1 MPAAFK
7 IIKYTGKNSAFGTQV
22 SSIGLKRVDAAVP
35 AVYGNPIVP
44 GDDKSDVN
52 TYSVYRPDETADV
65 AYSYESIFK
74 LILTTAPSNQ
84 LSNIRIY
91 PAIDKPDDA
100 NLPDMYIGCS
110 QTFTR
115 PTNSVSLVATNDL
128 WTYTADSPFEVT
140 VGGETGQAV
149 DENVPVINWNATVH
163 DLGTGNLIYM
173 NGERQIGIDIIE
185 GNTYTI
191 IYNAT
196 SLITIKIYDDSDV
209 LVTDSDV
216 VYSTVSGNQV
226 ITISATATLLASYP
240 DGFKY
245 GSDTVVTVGGTI
257 TWLDLEADPVEI
269 VDYEVDLEVLA
280 NGDSVY
286 TLNGERRPTLNFLEN
301 RQYRFTNLAGATD
314 PIRFLDNV
322 TSLIAN
328 TEAEIIVEGITVTA
342 GATASEVVLVDPKAV
357 RIAGGTILSY
367 QSTANSAYGNII
379 TNINTALI
387 GNYNLN
393 TVGAGTANPLAA
405 GETDFIFLQVKVDGE
420 SSVGQLIP
428 DITIEYDEN

>member
-1 MPAAFK
+1 MASTFK
-7 IIKYTGKNSAFGTQV
+7 IIKYTGKDSAFGTPV
-22 SSIGLKRVDAAVP
+22 SSIGLKRVDAAIP
-35 AVYGNPIVP
+35 AVYGNPVIP

-52 TYSVYRPDETADV
+52 TYAVYRPDEADAV

-91 PAIDKPDDA
+91 PATSKPVDA
-100 NLPDMYIGCS
+100 NLPDIYIGCS

-115 PTNSVSLVATNDL
+115 PTNSASLIATNDL
-128 WTYTADSPFEVT
+128 WTYTKASPFAVT

-173 NGERQIGIDIIE
+173 NGERQIGISIIE

-191 IYNAT
+191 INNAT
-196 SLITIKIYDDSDV
+196 SLITIKIYDSSDV
-209 LVTDSDV
+209 LVTDSDI

-226 ITISATATLLASYP
+226 ITIAATPSLLASYP

-245 GSDTVVTVGGTI
+245 GSATSVTVGGLI
-257 TWLDLEADPVEI
+257 TWLDLEADPVET
-269 VDYEVDLEVLA
+269 VDYEVNLETLE
-280 NGDSVY
+280 NGTVVY
-286 TLNGERRPTLNFLEN
+286 TLNGERKPVLNFLEN
-301 RQYRFTNLAGATD
+301 RKYRFTNLAGATN
-314 PIRFLDNV
+314 PIRFLDNSTNV
-322 TSLIAN
+322 SAD
-328 TEAEIIVEGITVTA
+328 TEAEIVVEGVTVTG
-342 GATASEVVLVDPKAV
+342 GATANEVVLVDPKAV
-357 RIAGGTILSY
+357 RIAGFTIMSY
-367 QSTANSAYGNII
+367 QSTTNSCYGNTI

-387 GNYNLN
+387 GNYNMCV
-393 TVGAGTANPLAA
+393 VGAGNSNPLAA
-405 GETDFIFLQVKVDGE
+405 GESDFIYLQVKVDGA

>member
-74 LILTTAPSNQ
+74 LILTTVPSNQ

-91 PAIDKPDDA
+91 PAINKPNDA
-100 NLPDMYIGCS
+100 NLPDIYIGCS
-110 QTFTR
+110 QNFTR
-115 PTNSVSLVATNDL
+115 PTNSVSLIATNDL
-128 WTYTADSPFEVT
+128 WTYTADNPFKVT

-173 NGERQIGIDIIE
+173 NGERQIGIDIIV

-191 IYNAT
+191 INNAT

-226 ITISATATLLASYP
+226 ITISATLTLLASYP
-240 DGFKY
+240 NGFKY
-245 GSDTVVTVGGTI
+245 GSDTGVTVGGTI
-257 TWLDLEADPVEI
+257 TWLDLGADPVEI

-301 RQYRFTNLAGATD
+301 RKYRFTNLAGATN

-328 TEAEIIVEGITVTA
+328 TEAEIIVEGITVTN

-357 RIAGGTILSY
+357 RIAGGAILSY
-367 QSTANSAYGNII
+367 QSTVNGAYGNII

-393 TVGAGTANPLAA
+393 TLGAGTANPLAA
-405 GETDFIFLQVKVDGE
+405 GETDFIFLQVKVDGV